1 MRKICAIFVIAFVA
15 CASVLLASDKGEKM
29 QIQLSFDNEKIIV
42 ELEDNAATRDFYT
55 LLPLRLTFS
64 DYVGK
69 EKISPELP
77 KRLNTKGLNGY
88 EPEIGDL
95 FYFSPWGNLG
105 IFYDKQPFHSGL
117 VKFGKLKAQDLA
129 KIRAKRN
136 DFVVEFSKSNG
147 L

>member
-1 MRKICAIFVIAFVA
+1 MRKFVAIFAVAFLA
-15 CASVLLASDKGEKM
+15 CASVLLASDKEEKM
-29 QIQLSFDNEKIIV
+29 QIQLSFDDEKIIV
-42 ELEDNAATRDFYT
+42 ELEDNAATRDFYA

-117 VKFGKLKAQDLA
+117 VKFGKLKANDLA

>member
-1 MRKICAIFVIAFVA
+1 MRKIVAIFAVAFLA
-15 CASVLLASDKGEKM
+15 CASVLLASDKGGKM

-42 ELEDNAATRDFYT
+42 ELEDNAATRDFYA

-88 EPEIGDL
+88 EPEIGDF

-117 VKFGKLKAQDLA
+117 VKFGKLKANDLA